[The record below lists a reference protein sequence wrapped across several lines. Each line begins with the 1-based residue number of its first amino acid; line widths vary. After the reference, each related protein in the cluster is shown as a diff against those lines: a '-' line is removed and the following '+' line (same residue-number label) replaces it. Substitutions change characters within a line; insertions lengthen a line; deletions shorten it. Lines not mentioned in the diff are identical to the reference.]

1 MCGIVGSWRM
11 RLSDT
16 DRSKSIAAIA
26 HRGPDASAWVT
37 FESDGGP
44 VNLGHRRLSIIDLSE
59 AANQPFRKE
68 GMAIV
73 YNGEL
78 YNFRELRSELE
89 GCGIS
94 FRTGSDTE
102 VILEAYRR
110 WGEGCFA
117 RFRGMFALAIY
128 DELRRS
134 LIVARDPFGIK
145 PLYIYRG
152 KDGAFAFASELRALF
167 ALGLPAAINDEAI
180 SASMIF
186 MFVPESICAF
196 QNYEKLTPGSL
207 LKIDT
212 NGISAKQYWTPNS
225 LVTSDHRNEGYS
237 IDRLRTTIEDS
248 VAAHMTA
255 DVPVSTFL
263 SGGLDSSILTV
274 LAKRHNPDLEAYTIR
289 VADEDLAQESM
300 PQDIHYARKLAQ
312 STGIRLHEIEASPD
326 IVEWLP
332 KMMDT
337 LEEPVSDPATVNVMM
352 MCDAARQAGAK
363 VLLSGMGA
371 DELFGG
377 YRRHQAMVLAQSYRN
392 LPGVFRSGA
401 EAVVN
406 RLPVAAFGRGLT
418 PVRWAKRFLSFAG
431 TPNEADAY
439 LRSYSYYD
447 REALSRITNGRSNGV
462 FDRLQDEHRGYF
474 GYEACADLPT
484 QMNYTDLHY
493 FLPALNLTYSD
504 RASMYASTE
513 IRTPFVDLEVAKA
526 AFQIGGSEK
535 TSARM
540 TKIALK
546 QAAEAWLPKE
556 IIYRPKASFGVPL
569 RAWMRGPLAERVRA
583 MTVEGKLVE
592 LGYIDAKIAQSMLTE
607 FLENKTDWSYQLW
620 HMLALETWINQALKR
635 NSI

>member
-1 MCGIVGSWRM
+1 MCGIVGTWRM
-11 RLSDT
+11 RLSDA
-16 DRSKSIAAIA
+16 DRSKSLSAIA
-26 HRGPDASAWVT
+26 HRGPDASAWAT
-37 FESDGGP
+37 FEADCGP

-59 AANQPFRKE
+59 AANQPFRKD
-68 GMAIV
+68 GIAIV

-78 YNFRELRSELE
+78 YNFRDLRTELKAAGS
-89 GCGIS
+89 S
-94 FRTGSDTE
+94 FRTQSDTE

-110 WGEGCFA
+110 WGEECFA
-117 RFRGMFALAIY
+117 RFRGMFAVAIY
-128 DELRRS
+128 DDTRQS

-145 PLYIYRG
+145 PLYFYRG

-167 ALGLPAAINDEAI
+167 ALGLPAAINHEAI

-196 QNYEKLTPGSL
+196 ENYEKLTPGSL
-207 LKIDT
+207 LKIDA
-212 NGISAKQYWTPNS
+212 NGISAKQYWSPSS
-225 LVTSDHRNEGYS
+225 LITKAHTSGDYS
-237 IDRLRTTIEDS
+237 VEKLRATLEDS

-289 VADEDLAQESM
+289 VPDEDLAQEAM
-300 PQDIHYARKLAQ
+300 PQDIYYARKLAKA
-312 STGIRLHEIEASPD
+312 TDIRLHEIDASPD

-392 LPGVFRSGA
+392 MPGAFRAGT

-431 TPNEADAY
+431 TPNQSDAY

-447 REALSRITNGRSNGV
+447 REALSRITHGRSNAV
-462 FDRLQDEHRGYF
+462 FDRLTKEHRGYF
-474 GYEACADLPT
+474 EYEGCADLPT

-513 IRTPFVDLEVAKA
+513 IRTPFVDIEVAKA
-526 AFQIGGSEK
+526 AFQIGGSHK

-546 QAAEAWLPKE
+546 KAAEAWLPKE

-583 MTVEGKLVE
+583 MTVEGRLVE
-592 LGYIDAKIAQSMLTE
+592 LGYIDARIAQSMLTE

-620 HMLALETWINQALKR
+620 HMLALETWIDQALKR